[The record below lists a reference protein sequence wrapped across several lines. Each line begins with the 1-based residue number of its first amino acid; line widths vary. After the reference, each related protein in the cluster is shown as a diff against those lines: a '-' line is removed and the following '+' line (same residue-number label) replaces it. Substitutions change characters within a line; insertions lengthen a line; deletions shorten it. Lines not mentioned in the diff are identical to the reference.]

1 MLATLELLPMW
12 SGVDPDVEL
21 FASGDVAEEDDEWK
35 GGHSLD
41 GSTAPAPD
49 AGQNLYGR
57 SALVRSTYVRVQMG
71 QSLGAVKACCVN
83 PTQRSA
89 QCHHK
94 VSLQHWLQT
103 P

>member
-41 GSTAPAPD
+41 GSAQPAPD
-49 AGQNLYGR
+49 AGQGLPP
-57 SALVRSTYVRVQMG
+57 
-71 QSLGAVKACCVN
+71 SLLISFVAPVVAWRPK
-83 PTQRSA
+83 
-89 QCHHK
+89 
-94 VSLQHWLQT
+94 
-103 P
+103 

>member
-57 SALVRSTYVRVQMG
+57 SALVRSTIPLNM
-71 QSLGAVKACCVN
+71 SACRWDRLWV
-83 PTQRSA
+83 
-89 QCHHK
+89 
-94 VSLQHWLQT
+94 L
-103 P
+103 